1 MYKLFYIIYI
11 FCKGLIFLITSVF
24 KIAAC
29 TGCLT
34 ETCTAPKNRGGGG
47 AEDDKNLNV
56 VAVAATA

>member
-1 MYKLFYIIYI
+1 MIIIQDFTINYLVRNI
-11 FCKGLIFLITSVF
+11 P
-24 KIAAC
+24 
-29 TGCLT
+29 